1 MAGSDPSSES
11 DPNIN
16 PLSSKAMNNTEE
28 PIRKNRPKNP
38 VSRYS
43 PPPLKSVTTKRKNP
57 DTEPVSKKSMFQRLW
72 SENDEIQLLNGMI
85 SYIEINGKYPMTDVT
100 SFHEFVKGSL
110 NIDVNNA
117 QIIAKIKRLKA
128 KFKNNVGRT
137 EANGNAGLMLNEHEM
152 VMYDLSLKLWG
163 GDGNKYKKAGN
174 AKREAIGK
182 GKNGNLD
189 GLKEGDVSVVEV
201 AKNLVNL
208 SGGSGRF
215 GVIGLEVTDEEIMK
229 KGSELVSGTKK
240 LKLEKKW
247 NDFKVQELK
256 LFLKKLELLKEH
268 TEIVLNAVKMS
279 GVS

>member
-16 PLSSKAMNNTEE
+16 SLSSKPMNNTE
-28 PIRKNRPKNP
+28 PIRKPRPKNP

-43 PPPLKSVTTKRKNP
+43 PPPLNTKRKNL
-57 DTEPVSKKSMFQRLW
+57 DTEPVSKKSMFHRLW
-72 SENDEIQLLNGMI
+72 SENDEIELLKGMI

-137 EANGNAGLMLNEHEM
+137 ETNGDVGLMLNKHEM
-152 VMYDLSLKLWG
+152 AMYDLSLKLWG
-163 GDGNKYKKAGN
+163 GDGNRYKKTVN

-182 GKNGNLD
+182 ENNGNLD
-189 GLKEGDVSVVEV
+189 GLREGDVSVAEV
-201 AKNLVNL
+201 AKNLMNL
-208 SGGSGRF
+208 SGGSGKF
-215 GVIGLEVTDEEIMK
+215 GLIGLEVTDEEIVR
-229 KGSELVSGTKK
+229 KGSELVSGSKK
-240 LKLEKKW
+240 LELEKKW
-247 NDFKVQELK
+247 KDLKVQELK

-268 TEIVLNAVKMS
+268 AEIVLDAVKMS